1 MKERINRKVKF
12 REVFRPFAPA
22 MLADCA
28 SGYVEGRGPGQW
40 PARFMLLVLPL
51 RDEFAR
57 AAPAVD
63 HFGTARIQ
71 TVGPDWNPLFHSLL
85 SGFRDRSGLGCLLNT
100 SFNLRGEPI
109 VATPEHAISTFERS
123 ELDLLVIE
131 DCVVSRR

>member
-1 MKERINRKVKF
+1 MLE
-12 REVFRPFAPA
+12 ECAP
-22 MLADCA
+22 
-28 SGYVEGRGPGQW
+28 GYVHGRGAGQW

-51 RDEFAR
+51 RDEFAGS
-57 AAPAVD
+57 APAVD

-71 TVGPDWNPLFHSLL
+71 TVAAAWNPLFHSLL
-85 SGFRDRSGLGCLLNT
+85 ACFRDRVGLGCLLNT

-131 DCVVSRR
+131 DCVVARR